1 MQKIVK
7 EDKLYVWHPYA
18 SAFDK
23 NPLYPVRKAK
33 GAFIYLETGEK
44 LIDGMSSWWCV
55 INGYNHPRLNKAIK
69 NQVKKFSHV
78 MFGGFTHR
86 PAVELAKKI
95 NEITPSSLQKVFFS
109 DSGSVS
115 VEVAMKFAVQYWYS
129 QNLKKKKKFLTVRNG
144 YHGDTMGTMSVS
156 DPINGMH
163 KIFEKSLLKQYY
175 VSCPESVKDYKK
187 NDSKSLKEMEAKL
200 ENKHSEIAAV
210 IIEPVLQ
217 GAGGM
222 RIYHPDYLSQLKK
235 LCKKY
240 NVLLILD
247 EIATGFGRTGKL
259 FGFEHANIVPDILCL
274 GKSLTGGYMSLAAT
288 VVSKRIAKSISDRD
302 PGIFM
307 HGPTYMAN
315 PLACSV
321 AIENINLLL
330 SYNWENK
337 IKNIE
342 KILENGLKKISKNKE
357 IKEYRVIGAIGILEM
372 KEKVD
377 VGSIQKKFVDHGIW
391 LRPFSNLIYIMPPFI
406 ISQKDLKLLLK
417 NLETVI
423 NLEY

>member
-95 NEITPSSLQKVFFS
+95 NKLTPSSLQKVFFS

-288 VVSKRIAKSISDRD
+288 VVSKRIAKSISDKD

>member
-288 VVSKRIAKSISDRD
+288 VVSKRIAKSISDKD

>member
-1 MQKIVK
+1 M
-7 EDKLYVWHPYA
+7 
-18 SAFDK
+18 
-23 NPLYPVRKAK
+23 
-33 GAFIYLETGEK
+33 
-44 LIDGMSSWWCV
+44 
-55 INGYNHPRLNKAIK
+55 
-69 NQVKKFSHV
+69 
-78 MFGGFTHR
+78 
-86 PAVELAKKI
+86 
-95 NEITPSSLQKVFFS
+95 
-109 DSGSVS
+109 
-115 VEVAMKFAVQYWYS
+115 
-129 QNLKKKKKFLTVRNG
+129 
-144 YHGDTMGTMSVS
+144 
-156 DPINGMH
+156 
-163 KIFEKSLLKQYY
+163 
-175 VSCPESVKDYKK
+175 SCPESVKDYKK

-288 VVSKRIAKSISDRD
+288 VVSKRIAKSISDKD

>member
-7 EDKLYVWHPYA
+7 EDKLYIWHPYA

-69 NQVKKFSHV
+69 NQVNKFSHI

-95 NEITPSSLQKVFFS
+95 NKITPSSLQKVFFS

-129 QNLKKKKKFLTVRNG
+129 KNLNKKKKFLTVRNG

-163 KIFEKSLLKQYY
+163 KMFEKSLLKQYY

-200 ENKHSEIAAV
+200 KNKHSEIAAV

-235 LCKKY
+235 LCKKH

-288 VVSKRIAKSISDRD
+288 VVSKRIAKSISDKD

-342 KILENGLKKISKNKE
+342 KTLENGLKKISKNKA

>member
-95 NEITPSSLQKVFFS
+95 NKLTPSSLQKVFFS

-288 VVSKRIAKSISDRD
+288 VVSKRIAKSISDKD

-330 SYNWENK
+330 SYDWANK